1 MGRLGVQESEVIKEI
16 LFGFTGSFA
25 AEGLLLPFLEFF
37 GGVGEIFSPIAV
49 RAHAGYRVNL
59 DG

>member
-1 MGRLGVQESEVIKEI
+1 MVKEI

-25 AEGLLLPFLEFF
+25 AADFLLQFLEFF
-37 GGVGEIFSPIAV
+37 GGVGEIFSLITV
-49 RAHAGYRVNL
+49 RAQAGYRVNL